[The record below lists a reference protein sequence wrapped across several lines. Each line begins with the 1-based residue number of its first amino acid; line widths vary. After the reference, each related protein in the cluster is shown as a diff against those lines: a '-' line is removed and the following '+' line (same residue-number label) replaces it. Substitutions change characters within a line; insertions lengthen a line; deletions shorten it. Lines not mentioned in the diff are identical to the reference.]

1 MHHGV
6 NHKYL
11 DDCES
16 SGPRPP
22 VPGQES
28 RLHHNNMTETGRGGG
43 SGCGSNSPGL
53 LHTASSSIS
62 TSATSITPG
71 DYSRVL
77 PSSAS
82 FNAIT
87 TSSSAITNNSH
98 QQCKWNQNLSYL
110 LEDAEGADLFKRYV
124 ESEGGI
130 HADRLKFYFAC
141 EGLKMQTE
149 DATIKQMVRAIY
161 RFLRKSQLS
170 LAEDL
175 RGRIKNGLATEAP
188 MDANIFNN
196 MQLEMVHH
204 IRDTTYPN
212 FLQSELYCNHID
224 TLAHSASAG
233 GAAGGASM
241 MVGFNQPHYRETMPG
256 GSGSLFGCVTS
267 VPRTL
272 STLHEDTE
280 FFVGDSM
287 PAPISSAGSVIDGPT
302 SGVGG
307 GVASIGGKD
316 KPHVRLTRD
325 MLLATQERRLE
336 LRPQG

>member
-1 MHHGV
+1 MHHSV
-6 NHKYL
+6 THKYL

-28 RLHHNNMTETGRGGG
+28 RIHNNMTEASRGAG
-43 SGCGSNSPGL
+43 SGCGTNSPGIQ
-53 LHTASSSIS
+53 ASSA
-62 TSATSITPG
+62 ATLTTTTHITG

-77 PSSAS
+77 PSS
-82 FNAIT
+82 
-87 TSSSAITNNSH
+87 SSYNPQPNPNSNV
-98 QQCKWNQNLSYL
+98 QCKWNQSLSFL

-141 EGLKMQTE
+141 EGLKLQTE

-196 MQLEMVHH
+196 MQLEIVHH
-204 IRDTTYPN
+204 IRGTTYPN
-212 FLQSELYCNHID
+212 FLQSELYCQHID
-224 TLAHSASAG
+224 NLSNSATGVGNTA
-233 GAAGGASM
+233 
-241 MVGFNQPHYRETMPG
+241 GFNQPHYREPLPG
-256 GSGSLFGCVTS
+256 GNGSSVGPTIAPMSGTTTI
-267 VPRTL
+267 PRTL

-280 FFVGDSM
+280 FFMTDSM
-287 PAPISSAGSVIDGPT
+287 PPISSAGSMMDGPT
-302 SGVGG
+302 T
-307 GVASIGGKD
+307 SIGKD

>member
-1 MHHGV
+1 MHHGAI
-6 NHKYL
+6 HKYL

-28 RLHHNNMTETGRGGG
+28 RFHNNMTEASRGGG
-43 SGCGSNSPGL
+43 SGCGTNSPGL
-53 LHTASSSIS
+53 QAAAALNT
-62 TSATSITPG
+62 TTTITG

-77 PSSAS
+77 PSSSSYIAS
-82 FNAIT
+82 IPT
-87 TSSSAITNNSH
+87 TNNV
-98 QQCKWNQNLSYL
+98 QCKWNQNLSFL

-124 ESEGGI
+124 ESAGGI

-141 EGLKMQTE
+141 EGLKLQTE
-149 DATIKQMVRAIY
+149 DATSKQMVRAIY

-170 LAEDL
+170 LNEDL

-188 MDANIFNN
+188 IDANIFNN
-196 MQLEMVHH
+196 MQLEIMHH
-204 IRDTTYPN
+204 IRGTTYPN
-212 FLQSELYCNHID
+212 FLQSELYCQHID
-224 TLAHSASAG
+224 NLANSATTGAG
-233 GAAGGASM
+233 SIA
-241 MVGFNQPHYRETMPG
+241 GFNQPHYREPMPG
-256 GSGSLFGCVTS
+256 GSGSSAGLSSGSMLSGCTTI
-267 VPRTL
+267 PRTL

-280 FFVGDSM
+280 FFVTDSM
-287 PAPISSAGSVIDGPT
+287 QPISSAGSMMDGPT
-302 SGVGG
+302 T
-307 GVASIGGKD
+307 AMGKD

>member
-22 VPGQES
+22 VLGQES
-28 RLHHNNMTETGRGGG
+28 RFHANMTEASRGAG
-43 SGCGSNSPGL
+43 SGCGTNSPGL
-53 LHTASSSIS
+53 QVGPA
-62 TSATSITPG
+62 TSATITG

-77 PSSAS
+77 PSSS
-82 FNAIT
+82 SYNAAT
-87 TSSSAITNNSH
+87 TKH
-98 QQCKWNQNLSYL
+98 VKCKWNQNLSFL

-141 EGLKMQTE
+141 EGLKLQSE

-170 LAEDL
+170 LADDL
-175 RGRIKNGLATEAP
+175 RSRIKNGLSTDAP

-196 MQLEMVHH
+196 MQLDIVHH
-204 IRDTTYPN
+204 IRGTTYPN
-212 FLQSELYCNHID
+212 FLQSELYCQHID
-224 TLAHSASAG
+224 NLENSATGSG
-233 GAAGGASM
+233 SSM
-241 MVGFNQPHYRETMPG
+241 GFNQPQYRESMPG
-256 GSGSLFGCVTS
+256 GSGLSGGPSSGSMSGYTPI
-267 VPRTL
+267 PRTL

-280 FFVGDSM
+280 FVMTDSM
-287 PAPISSAGSVIDGPT
+287 PPISSAGSMIDGPT
-302 SGVGG
+302 TS
-307 GVASIGGKD
+307 SMSKE